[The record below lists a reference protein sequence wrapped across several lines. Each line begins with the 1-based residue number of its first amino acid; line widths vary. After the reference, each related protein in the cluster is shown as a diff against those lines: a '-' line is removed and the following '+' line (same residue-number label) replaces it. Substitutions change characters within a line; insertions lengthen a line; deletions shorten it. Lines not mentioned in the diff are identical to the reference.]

1 MKAVI
6 QRVTD
11 ASVTVDGQVIAKIG
25 RGILC
30 LIGISTADTEYES
43 EWLKN
48 KILGL
53 KMFPDYKDG
62 EEWGWK
68 HSVMDADYDIICVSQ
83 FTLQANLKK
92 GMKPDFHGAM
102 ASETSR
108 AFYEDFL
115 AKMRSSYKAEKIQE
129 GKFGGQMYVSLL
141 SDGPCTLLLDS
152 TTDAPAKPVPKQT
165 ATAEQKAKAK
175 EKAAKRAAQGQA
187 RKAAQGQEG
196 AAGAVNGEGKS
207 EEEKEKLLEEAKGK
221 KEEELI
227 RQAEEKVQ
235 DLSQKFESAL
245 GHGI

>member
-6 QRVTD
+6 QRVTQ
-11 ASVTVDGQVIAKIG
+11 ASVTVDGEVIAKIE

-30 LIGISTADTEYES
+30 LIGISTADTDYES
-43 EWLKN
+43 TWLAN
-48 KILGL
+48 KILNL
-53 KMFPDYKDG
+53 KTFPDYKDG

-92 GMKPDFHGAM
+92 GSKPDFHGAM

-115 AKMRSSYKAEKIQE
+115 KKMRTGYKPEKIQE
-129 GKFGGQMYVSLL
+129 GKFGGQMYVNLL

-152 TTDAPAKPVPKQT
+152 TTDAPARPVPKAT
-165 ATAEQKAKAK
+165 ATPEQKAKAK
-175 EKAAKRAAQGQA
+175 EKAAKRAAQAQA
-187 RKAAQGQEG
+187 RKADQGQQ
-196 AAGAVNGEGKS
+196 AGQGEGDKT
-207 EEEKEKLLEEAKGK
+207 EEEKERLVKEAKGK
-221 KEEELI
+221 EEAVLI
-227 RQAEEKVQ
+227 KQAEEKVEE
-235 DLSQKFESAL
+235 LRERFESAL